1 MDDNDTGAD
10 IPECILIQYSVKVGD
25 EIYTA
30 SRFITEDD
38 DTTLAWQGLKDTAN
52 KQANPDLAEYNNARQ
67 KAIANLQAD
76 QEYFEKQHEAKRV
89 EQALRDAEGMEAQ
102 E

>member
-52 KQANPDLAEYNNARQ
+52 KQANPSLAEYRNIARQ
-67 KAIANLQAD
+67 SLQED
-76 QEYFEKQHEAKRV
+76 QEYFDKQLEAKRV